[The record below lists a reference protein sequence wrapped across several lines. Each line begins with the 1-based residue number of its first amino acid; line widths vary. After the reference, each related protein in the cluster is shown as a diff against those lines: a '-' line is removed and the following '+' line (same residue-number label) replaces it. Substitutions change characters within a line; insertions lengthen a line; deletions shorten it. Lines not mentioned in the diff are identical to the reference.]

1 MLMMLIIYIR
11 EQMKKFVTCL
21 FDFDHVLHVSPTSMD
36 GRFGHKISGNF
47 KYICMWIIIIR
58 INTCVHPLI

>member
-1 MLMMLIIYIR
+1 
-11 EQMKKFVTCL
+11 MKKFVTCL
-21 FDFDHVLHVSPTSMD
+21 FDFDHVLHVSSTSMD

-58 INTCVHPLI
+58 INTCVHALI